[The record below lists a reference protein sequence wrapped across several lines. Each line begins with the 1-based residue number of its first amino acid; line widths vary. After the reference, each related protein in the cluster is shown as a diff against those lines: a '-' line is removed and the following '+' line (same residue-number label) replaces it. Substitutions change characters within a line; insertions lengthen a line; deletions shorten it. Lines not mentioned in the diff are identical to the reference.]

1 MSGERIQRGTQV
13 GSTDGARDDDGR
25 FLGCLTE
32 TAIQGLADGTLR
44 GPERMLADDHLSCCP
59 RCSAELA
66 IYEGLIGKLN
76 LLADPPLPAGFTA
89 GVIAAVQLR
98 EQVRDE
104 QHRSVLA
111 ALPAALIAIGLL
123 LFWAFSQGPAQ
134 RIRDLVVGATLAQ
147 RVVEAS
153 LSVLEA
159 VRVPL
164 ALSALVFLVAVLGL
178 LSRALGKLRGPDA
191 VQS

>member
-44 GPERMLADDHLSCCP
+44 GPARMLADEHLMVCA

-66 IYEGLIGKLN
+66 IFEGLVGRLN
-76 LLADPPLPAGFTA
+76 QLTDPPLPAEFTA

-98 EQVRDE
+98 EHVRDE
-104 QHRSVLA
+104 RQRAVLA
-111 ALPAALIAIGLL
+111 ALPAALIAISVL
-123 LFWAFSQGPAQ
+123 LFWAFSQGPAE
-134 RIRDLVVGATLAQ
+134 RVRDLIVGATVAQ
-147 RVVEAS
+147 RVAEAS
-153 LSVLEA
+153 IAVLTA
-159 VRVPL
+159 IRVPL
-164 ALSALVFLVAVLGL
+164 ALSALVFLVAMLGL
-178 LSRALGKLRGPDA
+178 LSRALGKLRGA
-191 VQS
+191 AAAES